1 MNESIICF
9 MKGFLLWLLF
19 MIVNIVGIVSTV
31 MVVRGFSRRDGQLI
45 IIGGLLGLLSLYL
58 SVKFVG
64 MLF

>member
-1 MNESIICF
+1 M
-9 MKGFLLWLLF
+9 L
-19 MIVNIVGIVSTV
+19 VNVVGIVSTV
-31 MVVRGFSRRDGQLI
+31 MVVRGFSRRDGQMI

>member
-1 MNESIICF
+1 
-9 MKGFLLWLLF
+9 MKWFLLWLFF
-19 MIVNIVGIVSTV
+19 MLVNVANIVSTV

-64 MLF
+64 TLF

>member
-1 MNESIICF
+1 M
-9 MKGFLLWLLF
+9 L
-19 MIVNIVGIVSTV
+19 VNVANIVSTV

-64 MLF
+64 TLF

>member
-1 MNESIICF
+1 MLVS
-9 MKGFLLWLLF
+9 
-19 MIVNIVGIVSTV
+19 VANIVSIV

-64 MLF
+64 TLF

>member
-1 MNESIICF
+1 
-9 MKGFLLWLLF
+9 MKSVLLWLFF
-19 MIVNIVGIVSTV
+19 MLVNIVGIVSTV
-31 MVVRGFSRRDGQLI
+31 MVIRGFSKKDGQLI

>member
-1 MNESIICF
+1 

-64 MLF
+64 ILF

>member
-1 MNESIICF
+1 
-9 MKGFLLWLLF
+9 MKGFLLWILF
-19 MIVNIVGIVSTV
+19 MVVNIVGIVSTV